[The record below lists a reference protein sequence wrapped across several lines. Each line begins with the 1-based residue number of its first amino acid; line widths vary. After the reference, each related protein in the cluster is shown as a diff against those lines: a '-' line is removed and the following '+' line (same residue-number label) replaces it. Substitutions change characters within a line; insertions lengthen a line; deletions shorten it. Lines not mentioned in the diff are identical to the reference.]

1 MTLKKD
7 VKNVASVLKSF
18 FRKLPDPLFTDEY
31 YTDFIKTSLIKDEA
45 QKMKAIRSLL
55 VGLPQHHYRLGYY
68 LCIITHLYSITHT
81 V

>member
-1 MTLKKD
+1 
-7 VKNVASVLKSF
+7 VLKSF

-68 LCIITHLYSITHT
+68 LGHFIPYLDL
-81 V
+81 